1 MAVVN
6 QDPDEDLILLN
17 PNDETDDISIDLNDS
32 DKWELSFESEDSND
46 NLVIE
51 DENNS
56 WDISF
61 DISKDS
67 ESESDIDL
75 DIDKKSDDEL
85 ASFSLDDESENKTNI
100 EENTKILE
108 KNSEWE
114 PFSDNSSVDDNIN
127 TWTSSDKENLS
138 YISVI
143 SSSIDKFNS
152 ISDTLSER
160 KISLLEQVNEK
171 QASIKSLQDEL
182 KKLKWKIEKLDIE
195 DKDLSDAIK
204 VFELMKK
211 WELSSFVDL
220 HNKSRN
226 HKK

>member
-46 NLVIE
+46 NLIIE

-67 ESESDIDL
+67 ESESDIEL
-75 DIDKKSDDEL
+75 YIDKKSDDEL
-85 ASFSLDDESENKTNI
+85 ASFSLGDESENKTNI

-108 KNSEWE
+108 KKSEWE

-127 TWTSSDKENLS
+127 TWTSSDKEDLS

>member
-32 DKWELSFESEDSND
+32 DKWELSFESESSND

-67 ESESDIDL
+67 ESESYIDL

-85 ASFSLDDESENKTNI
+85 ASFSLDDDSENKTNI

-114 PFSDNSSVDDNIN
+114 LFSDNISVGDNIN
-127 TWTSSDKENLS
+127 TWTISDKEDLS

-182 KKLKWKIEKLDIE
+182 KKIKWKIEKLDIE
-195 DKDLSDAIK
+195 DKDLNDAIK

>member
-46 NLVIE
+46 NLIIE

-67 ESESDIDL
+67 ESESDIEL
-75 DIDKKSDDEL
+75 YIDKKSDDEL
-85 ASFSLDDESENKTNI
+85 ASFSLGDESENKTNI

-108 KNSEWE
+108 KKSEWE

>member
-46 NLVIE
+46 NLIIE

-67 ESESDIDL
+67 ESESDIEL
-75 DIDKKSDDEL
+75 YIDKKSDDEL
-85 ASFSLDDESENKTNI
+85 ASFSLGDESENKTNI

-108 KNSEWE
+108 KKSEWE

-127 TWTSSDKENLS
+127 TWTSYDKEDLS